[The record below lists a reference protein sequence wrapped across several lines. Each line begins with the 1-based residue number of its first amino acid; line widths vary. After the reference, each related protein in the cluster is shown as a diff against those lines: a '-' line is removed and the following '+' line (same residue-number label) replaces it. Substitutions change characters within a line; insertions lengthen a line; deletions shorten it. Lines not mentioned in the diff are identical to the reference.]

1 MKNENNITVINIG
14 NIIVSG
20 RDGYNNGAFV
30 PVFLDELYGISTN
43 KNITDKAVRLLIFL
57 IAKIEKDN
65 LVDVCVKDIIAETD
79 MSKSCA
85 YRCIKQLIAMRLL
98 CRGESKNT
106 YHLTQYKRV
115 ISPRIAYYGNTR
127 KIQKLKVPELLDPK
141 TLLPLVQKPNEWAP
155 PFDDGW
161 DEYDN
166 EG

>member
-20 RDGYNNGAFV
+20 RHGYNNGAFV

-65 LVDVCVKDIIAETD
+65 LVDVRVNDIIAETD

-85 YRCIKQLIAMRLL
+85 YRCLKQLIAMRLL
-98 CRGESKNT
+98 CRGESNT
-106 YHLTQYKRV
+106 YHLPQYKRL

-127 KIQKLKVPELLDPK
+127 KIHKEKVPELLDPK
-141 TLLPLVQKPNEWAP
+141 TLLPLVRKPNEWTP
-155 PFDDGW
+155 FFDD
-161 DEYDN
+161 DDCDYDC

>member
-1 MKNENNITVINIG
+1 MKNEKNITVINIG
-14 NIIVSG
+14 NIIVTG
-20 RDGYNNGAFV
+20 QNGYNNGAFV
-30 PVFLDELYGISTN
+30 PVFLDELYGIAIN

-65 LVDVCVKDIIAETD
+65 LVDVRISDIISATD

-98 CRGESKNT
+98 CRGESRNT
-106 YHLTQYKRV
+106 YHLPQYKRI

-127 KIQKLKVPELLDPK
+127 KIHKERVPELLDPK
-141 TLLPLVQKPNEWAP
+141 TLLPLVPKPNEWT
-155 PFDDGW
+155 PFFEDG
-161 DEYDN
+161 DCGYDV